1 LILRL
6 APRGGPES
14 SLTLACEVGPA
25 VRFQMVVGGK
35 EIGTDLQTPLADLA
49 TPVVREGL
57 GRFVTKALAATI
69 AKRSDCGP

>member
-1 LILRL
+1 
-6 APRGGPES
+6 
-14 SLTLACEVGPA
+14 
-25 VRFQMVVGGK
+25 MVVGGK